1 MIKTRSLQLI
11 PCELRHVEAIIRN
24 KKELESILGA
34 SVPDGWPQF
43 ADSMPYAYEQLKADP
58 SLLGWWT
65 YLFIHPGNKA
75 LVGSGGFK
83 GKADESGM
91 VEIGY
96 EVAPQYRN
104 RGLATE
110 AAQALVD
117 YAFSYPHIKSVEA
130 HTLAEA
136 NPSTRV
142 LERVG
147 MKYVGMVHDPEEGE
161 IWRWRLTRD
170 DYERSSNSRTAR

>member
-1 MIKTRSLQLI
+1 MIQTKHLQLI
-11 PCELRHVEAIIRN
+11 PCELSHLEAVIRD
-24 KKELESILGA
+24 KQELGTLLGVSI
-34 SVPDGWPQF
+34 PDGWPTF
-43 ADSMPYAYEQLKADP
+43 PESMPYSYKALKADP

-65 YLFIHPGNKA
+65 YLFIDAGGKA

-83 GKADESGM
+83 GKVDKAGM

-96 EVAPQYRN
+96 DIAPQYRN

-110 AAQALVD
+110 AAQGLIR
-117 YAFSYPHIKSVEA
+117 YAFSHEQIKTVEA

-142 LERVG
+142 LAKVG
-147 MKYVGMVHDPEEGE
+147 MKYVRAKHDPEDGD
-161 IWRWRLTRD
+161 IWQWRLTRE
-170 DYERSSNSRTAR
+170 DYEAT

>member
-1 MIKTRSLQLI
+1 MIQTRSLQLI
-11 PCELRHVEAIIRN
+11 PCELIHVEAIIRN

-34 SVPDGWPQF
+34 SVPDGWPQY
-43 ADSMPYAYEQLKADP
+43 AESMPYAYEHLKADP

-65 YLFIHPGNKA
+65 YLFIHPENKA

-96 EVAPQYRN
+96 EVAPEYRN

-110 AAQALVD
+110 AAQGLID

-130 HTLAEA
+130 HTLAKA

-142 LERVG
+142 LERIG
-147 MKYVGMVHDPEEGE
+147 MKYVGKVYDAEDGE
-161 IWRWRLTRD
+161 IWHWRLTRE
-170 DYERSSNSRTAR
+170 DYERSSTSRAVR